1 MRKLFIV
8 LMGLVILFTSCSKE
22 DLFMGEGTL
31 ITKEISIDIF
41 DGIESYGNNNVTI
54 FRGEVQKV
62 EVTGYSNIIDRLLQ
76 DVDNGIWK
84 IELKNGRYKNGD
96 LTINIILPIINEVSI
111 HGSGEILVNDN
122 ISDANMKVSIYGS
135 GEIRLNKNNGC
146 ENLDVIIEGSGNV
159 KTYAEFEDLID
170 LNIETLGSGGF
181 DGFSLSSKT
190 CDISIEGSSQCQV
203 SVEEVLKVKLEGSG
217 VINYKGNPT
226 ITTSIT
232 GSGQVNNSN

>member
-1 MRKLFIV
+1 MRKLFIALV
-8 LMGLVILFTSCSKE
+8 GLVILFTSCSKE
-22 DLFMGEGTL
+22 DLFVGEGTL
-31 ITKEISIDIF
+31 ITKEISMDIF
-41 DGIESYGNNNVTI
+41 DGIVSYGNNNVTI
-54 FRGEVQKV
+54 SRGEVQKV

-96 LTINIILPIINEVSI
+96 LTINMVLPIINEVSI

-122 ISDANMKVSIYGS
+122 TSDAHMEVSIYGS
-135 GEIRLNKNNGC
+135 GEIRLNKNSGC
-146 ENLDVIIEGSGNV
+146 ENLDVIIEGSGTV
-159 KTYAEFEDLID
+159 KTFGEFEDLID

-203 SVEEVLKVKLEGSG
+203 SVEEVLKVKLKGSG

-226 ITTSIT
+226 ITTIIT